1 MVWGACIGTR
11 NPDETKR
18 RRAHI
23 RRFPLPVFRGEA
35 VVSSALQL
43 ETPMTTSI
51 GVVMTEHIVAGRL
64 TGSLGEQRL
73 EGDRLRYPTDM
84 AETEGLIGVPSGE
97 VYDLL
102 ASLIAPLIAASTE
115 PVAAIGVAV
124 PGIVRNGVVEDSPN
138 LQQIKGVRLAE
149 ALGEVL
155 TGHGITTPVYVLND
169 ADAVAAG
176 LAATRGHLDR
186 LIRVW
191 TLGNGIGY
199 GRWPYA
205 DGVWEGG
212 HTTVTLDPKEKYC
225 GCGGLGHLEGIMGNR
240 AMRMRFL
247 DLEPEE
253 VFANAKQGDARCREF
268 VDLWHRALAAGT
280 ASMIHLG
287 GPGKF
292 YFTGLNYRFL
302 ELPVLKGYL
311 EAMVKMSPLQS
322 YSLEVLPEDDGISI
336 LGAGVAALRAQSW

>member
-1 MVWGACIGTR
+1 
-11 NPDETKR
+11 
-18 RRAHI
+18 
-23 RRFPLPVFRGEA
+23 
-35 VVSSALQL
+35 
-43 ETPMTTSI
+43 MTTSI
-51 GVVMTEHIVAGRL
+51 GVVMTEHIVAGLL
-64 TGSLGEQRL
+64 TGPLGQQKL
-73 EGDRLRYPTDM
+73 EGERLRYPNDPE
-84 AETEGLIGVPSGE
+84 ETEALIGLPTGE
-97 VYDLL
+97 LYDAL
-102 ASLIAPLIAASTE
+102 ASQIGPLVASSKE
-115 PVAAIGVAV
+115 PIGAIGVAV

-138 LQQIKGVRLAE
+138 LQQIKGVRLAD

-155 TGHGITTPVYVLND
+155 RKQGIQAPVIVLND

-176 LAATRGHLDR
+176 LAARGGHLDR

-199 GRWPYA
+199 GRWPQS

-212 HTTVTLDPKEKYC
+212 HTIVTLDPRERYC
-225 GCGGLGHLEGIMGNR
+225 GCGGIGHIEGIMR
-240 AMRMRFL
+240 LRFL

-253 VFANAKQGDARCREF
+253 VFANAKAGDTRCREF

-292 YFTGLNYRFL
+292 YFTGLNVGFL
-302 ELPVLKGYL
+302 EMPVLRGYL
-311 EAMVKMSPLQS
+311 EGMVKMSPLQS
-322 YSLEVLPEDDGISI
+322 YSLEVLKEDDATAV

>member
-1 MVWGACIGTR
+1 MSKR
-11 NPDETKR
+11 NTDHTTK
-18 RRAHI
+18 
-23 RRFPLPVFRGEA
+23 LPKVPSP
-35 VVSSALQL
+35 VLVSKSDQGDTIVSVEL

-51 GVVMTEHIVAGRL
+51 GVVMTEHIVAGLL
-64 TGSLGEQRL
+64 TGPLGHQKL
-73 EGDRLRYPTDM
+73 EGERLRYPVDE
-84 AETEGLIGVPSGE
+84 AETEALIGVPAGE

-102 ASLIAPLIAASTE
+102 ASQIALLIAAAKG
-115 PVAAIGVAV
+115 PVAAVGVAV

-138 LQQIKGVRLAE
+138 LQQIKGVRLAD
-149 ALGEVL
+149 ALGQVL
-155 TGHGITTPVYVLND
+155 QAQGINTPVHVLND

-176 LAATRGHLDR
+176 LAASGGHLDR

-212 HTTVTLDPKEKYC
+212 HTTVTLDPKERFC

-240 AMRMRFL
+240 SMRLRFL

-253 VFANAKQGDARCREF
+253 IFANAKQGDSRCREF

-280 ASMIHLG
+280 ATAIHLG
-287 GPGKF
+287 GPGRF
-292 YFTGLNYRFL
+292 YFTGLNVGFL
-302 ELPVLKGYL
+302 ELPVLRGYL

-322 YSLEVLPEDDGISI
+322 YSLEVLKEDDATAI
-336 LGAGVAALRAQSW
+336 LGAGVAALRSQSW